1 MRVPRAPRR
10 VPVEALSLESMRSSA
25 IRSRL
30 RKGAVP
36 ERDTQRIHEL
46 ARALARERLHLIERP
61 SRPSGDG
68 DLLWSRD
75 GAGYKVIARSVAA
88 LESATSIEVSSL
100 TDADFLLA
108 VFLEKRSFRLLG
120 MVRVTWSMVEW
131 LGRPHGARW
140 RLTWSAQSPVRDVAE
155 LL

>member
-1 MRVPRAPRR
+1 MICFGR
-10 VPVEALSLESMRSSA
+10 
-25 IRSRL
+25 
-30 RKGAVP
+30 G
-36 ERDTQRIHEL
+36 
-46 ARALARERLHLIERP
+46 
-61 SRPSGDG
+61 
-68 DLLWSRD
+68 D

-100 TDADFLLA
+100 TDADFILA

-131 LGRPHGARW
+131 LGRPQGARW
-140 RLTWSAQSPVRDVAE
+140 RLTWSAQSPVRGVAE